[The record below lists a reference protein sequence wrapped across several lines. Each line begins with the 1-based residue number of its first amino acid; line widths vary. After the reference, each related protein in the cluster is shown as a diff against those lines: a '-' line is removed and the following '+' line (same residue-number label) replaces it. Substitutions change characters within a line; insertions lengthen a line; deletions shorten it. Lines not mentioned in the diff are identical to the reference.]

1 MRVETKHFTSLLK
14 DSQDNKDKES
24 LLQIF
29 EENNTV
35 YPQKIVH
42 QMLKKTEVEVKQNKD
57 RFGLGWIRLWLLLFL
72 LNW

>member
-14 DSQDNKDKES
+14 DSQDNKDKEG

-35 YPQKIVH
+35 YLQKIAH
-42 QMLKKTEVEVKQNKD
+42 QMLKKNW
-57 RFGLGWIRLWLLLFL
+57 GWGEA
-72 LNW
+72 N